1 MSTVAESSI
10 FASPEST
17 PDPGGW
23 PTREDVF
30 AEDVG
35 DTEYDGETGW
45 QSEYSATGLGEAG
58 YAGGESG
65 ESYTY
70 GAAHGQEDAEPEAE
84 NEVVYFED
92 ADDRAAE
99 DADFAAAGYEDAG
112 YEAADYEDAEP
123 EATGYEADG
132 YENADPEAAGYEYTG
147 YEADGYENADLEAVG
162 YEYAG
167 YEAAE
172 YEDAD
177 TGAAG
182 YENADYEA
190 EDYES
195 AGYEAADS
203 EDADYEAGDYEAA
216 DYEAADYEAADYE
229 EADYG
234 EADYEDAPPATVTPG
249 RLIVKRHPLLRTHA
263 GTPPDLLVEW
273 NGMVDPSVVDV
284 VVHLHGYAGQGAA
297 MNIVKHKKP
306 ISGLDFTDPA
316 KPSVVGRTIPTL
328 LILPRGHH
336 QPKGNPA
343 RYTFPALTKPG
354 ALQRLID
361 DALARFGAAT
371 GTTVRRNRL
380 ILTAHSG
387 GGAALMAIL
396 GHTDPDEVHSF
407 DALYNDP
414 TALIAWARKRMA
426 AGTGALRVLYR
437 PREGTA
443 RASERVAAAIR
454 GAASPNF
461 RVERTRV
468 PHNDIPRRFGWQLLA
483 DASAD
488 LRGGVLAGESSDEL
502 WTPQEGDGEYWGET
516 AWEAGEYPGE
526 SPAHECGCR
535 GKESESF
542 EAPCPAKPSRRS
554 LGKCRPA
561 QDDCKPEA
569 PWSEMQRRF
578 RKRCSLTTHRLDPK
592 SAVDCACAFGDPR
605 DVAIFAMARVV
616 AAGPLAARLF
626 AHFLGASGTEV
637 TIDVADMIKR
647 SAGVREKI
655 RKSIARGGTSG
666 VTRIEQSEYRDSEL
680 QFAYGAIDC
689 VQWRVLP
696 PVARDWRKKPGT
708 RIEISMLDYYEFH
721 PARPGV
727 SQCAHA
733 ACVELVARGQAKNF
747 WTSGSTVVT
756 LADLGARAPAPA
768 PARPGQRRTVVYQ
781 NTH

>member
-1 MSTVAESSI
+1 M
-10 FASPEST
+10 
-17 PDPGGW
+17 
-23 PTREDVF
+23 F
-30 AEDVG
+30 AEEVG

-45 QSEYSATGLGEAG
+45 RNADSATEVGETG
-58 YAGGESG
+58 YAGAESS
-65 ESYTY
+65 ETYTY
-70 GAAHGQEDAEPEAE
+70 GAAYGQEDGDLEAE

-92 ADDRAAE
+92 AADRAAAE
-99 DADFAAAGYEDAG
+99 EADFEASGYEYAG
-112 YEAADYEDAEP
+112 YEAADYEDAEA
-123 EATGYEADG
+123 EAADSEYGGYEASG
-132 YENADPEAAGYEYTG
+132 YETADPEAAGYEYAG
-147 YEADGYENADLEAVG
+147 YEASNYEDAEPEAASYG
-162 YEYAG
+162 YAG
-167 YEAAE
+167 YEAADH
-172 YEDAD
+172 EDAD
-177 TGAAG
+177 LEASG
-182 YENADYEA
+182 YENADSEA
-190 EDYES
+190 AGYES
-195 AGYEAADS
+195 AGYGVGGYETAHY
-203 EDADYEAGDYEAA
+203 EEADYEN
-216 DYEAADYEAADYE
+216 
-229 EADYG
+229 ADYG
-234 EADYEDAPPATVTPG
+234 EADYENADYAEVDYEAADYEDSPPTPVTPG

-263 GTPPDLLVEW
+263 GTPPDLLLEW

-316 KPSVVGRTIPTL
+316 KPSVAGRTTPTL

-343 RYTFPALTKPG
+343 RYTFPALTKPD
-354 ALQRLID
+354 ALQRLVD

-414 TALIAWARKRMA
+414 KALIAWARKRMA

-437 PREGTA
+437 PGEGTA
-443 RASERVAAAIR
+443 RASERVAAAVR

-516 AWEAGEYPGE
+516 AWEAEDYLGE
-526 SPAHECGCR
+526 SPSHECGCR
-535 GKESESF
+535 GKESESS

-569 PWSEMQRRF
+569 PWSEMQKRF

-592 SAVDCACAFGDPR
+592 SAIDCACAFGDPR
-605 DVAIFAMARVV
+605 DVAIFSMARVV

-655 RKSIARGGTSG
+655 RKSMARGGSTG

-696 PVARDWRKKPGT
+696 PVAKDWRKKQGT

-747 WTSGSTVVT
+747 WTSGSAVVT

-768 PARPGQRRTVVYQ
+768 PARPRERRTVVYQ
-781 NTH
+781 NTY

>member
-10 FASPEST
+10 FASPEAT
-17 PDPGGW
+17 PETGVW

-35 DTEYDGETGW
+35 DLEYDGETGW
-45 QSEYSATGLGEAG
+45 QNEGSDTEFDEAGDNEAGDTEADYAYGTEYDSEDADQEEALFEVDSEAATFEAADYTEADHENAG
-58 YAGGESG
+58 YAGG
-65 ESYTY
+65 
-70 GAAHGQEDAEPEAE
+70 
-84 NEVVYFED
+84 VYE
-92 ADDRAAE
+92 E
-99 DADFAAAGYEDAG
+99 
-112 YEAADYEDAEP
+112 
-123 EATGYEADG
+123 
-132 YENADPEAAGYEYTG
+132 
-147 YEADGYENADLEAVG
+147 
-162 YEYAG
+162 
-167 YEAAE
+167 
-172 YEDAD
+172 
-177 TGAAG
+177 
-182 YENADYEA
+182 
-190 EDYES
+190 
-195 AGYEAADS
+195 
-203 EDADYEAGDYEAA
+203 GDYEND
-216 DYEAADYEAADYE
+216 DYEEADYE
-229 EADYG
+229 EADY
-234 EADYEDAPPATVTPG
+234 EEADNEDADYEDADYEDADYEDADYEDADYEDAQPVAVTPG
-249 RLIVKRHPLLRTHA
+249 RLLVHRHPQLRSHA
-263 GTPPDLLVEW
+263 GTPPDLLIEW
-273 NGMVDPSVVDV
+273 NGMVEPSVVDV
-284 VVHLHGYAGQGAA
+284 VVHLHGYSGHGAA
-297 MNIVKHKKP
+297 MQIVKHKKP

-316 KPSVVGRTIPTL
+316 KPGAAGRTVPTL

-354 ALQRLID
+354 ALQALID

-396 GHTDPDEVHSF
+396 GHTDPDEVHTF

-414 TALIAWARKRMA
+414 KALLDWARKRMA

-437 PREGTA
+437 PGEGTA
-443 RASERVAAAIR
+443 RASERVAAALR
-454 GAASPNF
+454 AAGSPNF

-483 DASAD
+483 DASAN
-488 LRGGVLAGESSDEL
+488 LRGGVVSREVAEKSADEL
-502 WTPQEGDGEYWGET
+502 WTPQAGDGEYWGET
-516 AWEAGEYPGE
+516 GWESEDYAGE
-526 SPAHECGCR
+526 SIAQECGCR
-535 GKESESF
+535 CTARESSEG
-542 EAPCPAKPSRRS
+542 EVPPARPRRMLGTCKPV
-554 LGKCRPA
+554 
-561 QDDCKPEA
+561 QDDLKPEA
-569 PWSEMQRRF
+569 PWSVLQQRF
-578 RKRCSLTTHRLDPK
+578 RKRCSLTSHRLDAK
-592 SAVDCACAFGDPR
+592 AAIDCACAFGDPR
-605 DVAIFAMARVV
+605 DVAIFSMARVI

-647 SAGVREKI
+647 SAGVRDKI
-655 RKSIARGGTSG
+655 RKSIARGGDIG
-666 VTRIEQSEYRDSEL
+666 VTRIEQSEYRNSDL

-696 PVARDWRKKPGT
+696 PASKDWRKKPAT

-756 LADLGARAPAPA
+756 LADLGVRTAT
-768 PARPGQRRTVVYQ
+768 PARPPRERRPLHQSTY
-781 NTH
+781 

>member
-17 PDPGGW
+17 PDPGVW

-30 AEDVG
+30 AEDLG
-35 DTEYDGETGW
+35 EHDGETGW
-45 QSEYSATGLGEAG
+45 QSQESDTEWDETG
-58 YAGGESG
+58 YAGADVGAESG
-65 ESYTY
+65 ESYADTAEY
-70 GAAHGQEDAEPEAE
+70 DQEDAEQENGGLEADGE
-84 NEVVYFED
+84 ASYFED
-92 ADDRAAE
+92 AD
-99 DADFAAAGYEDAG
+99 YEDTDH
-112 YEAADYEDAEP
+112 EDADYEDAD
-123 EATGYEADG
+123 YE
-132 YENADPEAAGYEYTG
+132 EAAY
-147 YEADGYENADLEAVG
+147 
-162 YEYAG
+162 
-167 YEAAE
+167 
-172 YEDAD
+172 
-177 TGAAG
+177 
-182 YENADYEA
+182 
-190 EDYES
+190 
-195 AGYEAADS
+195 
-203 EDADYEAGDYEAA
+203 EDADYEDA
-216 DYEAADYEAADYE
+216 DSE
-229 EADYG
+229 
-234 EADYEDAPPATVTPG
+234 EADYEDIVFEDADYYEDAPAPVPPG
-249 RLIVKRHPLLRTHA
+249 RLIVKRHPLLRSHA
-263 GTPPDLLVEW
+263 GTPPDLLIEW
-273 NGMVDPSVVDV
+273 NGMVEPSVVDV

-316 KPSVVGRTIPTL
+316 KPSVVGRTAPTL

-354 ALQRLID
+354 ALQGLID

-396 GHTDPDEVHSF
+396 GHTDPDEVHTF

-414 TALIAWARKRMA
+414 KPLIDWVRKRMS

-437 PREGTA
+437 AGEGTA
-443 RASERVAAAIR
+443 RASERVAAVVRA
-454 GAASPNF
+454 AASPNF

-483 DASAD
+483 DVSAD
-488 LRGGVLAGESSDEL
+488 LRGVPQAREFEYASSDEL
-502 WTPQEGDGEYWGET
+502 WVPQAGDGEYWGE
-516 AWEAGEYPGE
+516 ADAESADYLGQSSAG
-526 SPAHECGCR
+526 ECGCGCKGR
-535 GKESESF
+535 ETFEE
-542 EAPCPAKPSRRS
+542 EAPPGSGRRTLGTCKPV
-554 LGKCRPA
+554 
-561 QDDCKPEA
+561 QDDLKPAA
-569 PWSEMQRRF
+569 PWSVMQQRF
-578 RKRCSLTTHRLDPK
+578 RKRCSLTSHRLDAK
-592 SAVDCACAFGDPR
+592 SAIDCACAFGDPR
-605 DVAIFAMARVV
+605 DVAIFAMARVI

-626 AHFLGASGTEV
+626 AHFLGASGAEV

-647 SAGVREKI
+647 SAGVRDKI

-696 PVARDWRKKPGT
+696 PAAKDWRKQPAT
-708 RIEISMLDYYEFH
+708 RLEISMLDYYEFH

-747 WTSGSTVVT
+747 WTSGSAVVT
-756 LADLGARAPAPA
+756 WADLAARPPV
-768 PARPGQRRTVVYQ
+768 PARPPKERRHVVYQ
-781 NTH
+781 NAY

>member
-35 DTEYDGETGW
+35 DP
-45 QSEYSATGLGEAG
+45 EAG
-58 YAGGESG
+58 ESF
-65 ESYTY
+65 TY
-70 GAAHGQEDAEPEAE
+70 GATYGQEDGDLEAENEVAYFEDAADRAADNEDAGYESAGYEAADSEDAEPEA
-84 NEVVYFED
+84 
-92 ADDRAAE
+92 ADSEYGGYEASGYETTDPE
-99 DADFAAAGYEDAG
+99 SAGYEYAGYEASGYEDAEPEAASYGYAG
-112 YEAADYEDAEP
+112 YEAADYENAEP
-123 EATGYEADG
+123 
-132 YENADPEAAGYEYTG
+132 AAS
-147 YEADGYENADLEAVG
+147 
-162 YEYAG
+162 
-167 YEAAE
+167 
-172 YEDAD
+172 
-177 TGAAG
+177 G

-190 EDYES
+190 SGDESAAYGAAGYES

-203 EDADYEAGDYEAA
+203 EDADYEVGGYE
-216 DYEAADYEAADYE
+216 
-229 EADYG
+229 
-234 EADYEDAPPATVTPG
+234 EADYEDADYEDADYENADYENADYAEADYENADYEDPPPTPVTPG

-273 NGMVDPSVVDV
+273 NGMVEPSVVDV

-396 GHTDPDEVHSF
+396 GHTDPDEVHTF

-414 TALIAWARKRMA
+414 KALITWARKRMA

-437 PREGTA
+437 PGEGTA
-443 RASERVAAAIR
+443 RASKQVAAAVR

-488 LRGGVLAGESSDEL
+488 LRGGVLPGESSDEL

-516 AWEAGEYPGE
+516 SWEADDYLGE
-526 SPAHECGCR
+526 SPSHECGCR
-535 GKESESF
+535 GKEGESS

-569 PWSEMQRRF
+569 PWSEVQKRF

-592 SAVDCACAFGDPR
+592 SAIDCACAFGDPR
-605 DVAIFAMARVV
+605 DVAIFSMARVV

-655 RKSIARGGTSG
+655 RKSMARGGSSG

-696 PVARDWRKKPGT
+696 PVAKDWRKKLGT

-747 WTSGSTVVT
+747 WTSGSAVVT

-768 PARPGQRRTVVYQ
+768 PARPRERRTRVYQ
-781 NTH
+781 NTY

>member
-10 FASPEST
+10 FASPEAT
-17 PDPGGW
+17 PETGVW

-35 DTEYDGETGW
+35 DLEYDGETGW
-45 QSEYSATGLGEAG
+45 QNEGSDTEFDEAGDNEAGDTEADYAYGTEYDSEDADQEEALFEVDSEAATFEAADYTEADHENAG
-58 YAGGESG
+58 YAGG
-65 ESYTY
+65 
-70 GAAHGQEDAEPEAE
+70 
-84 NEVVYFED
+84 VYEEGD
-92 ADDRAAE
+92 
-99 DADFAAAGYEDAG
+99 
-112 YEAADYEDAEP
+112 
-123 EATGYEADG
+123 
-132 YENADPEAAGYEYTG
+132 
-147 YEADGYENADLEAVG
+147 
-162 YEYAG
+162 
-167 YEAAE
+167 
-172 YEDAD
+172 
-177 TGAAG
+177 
-182 YENADYEA
+182 YENADYE
-190 EDYES
+190 D
-195 AGYEAADS
+195 
-203 EDADYEAGDYEAA
+203 
-216 DYEAADYEAADYE
+216 ADYE
-229 EADYG
+229 EADN
-234 EADYEDAPPATVTPG
+234 EDADYEDADYEDADYEDADYEDADYEDAQPVAVTPG
-249 RLIVKRHPLLRTHA
+249 RLLVHRHPQLRSHA
-263 GTPPDLLVEW
+263 GTPPDLLIEW
-273 NGMVDPSVVDV
+273 NGMVEPSVVDV
-284 VVHLHGYAGQGAA
+284 VVHLHGYSGHGAA
-297 MNIVKHKKP
+297 MQIVKHKKP

-316 KPSVVGRTIPTL
+316 KPGAAGRTVPTL

-354 ALQRLID
+354 ALQALID

-396 GHTDPDEVHSF
+396 GHTDPDEVHTF

-414 TALIAWARKRMA
+414 KALLDWARRRMA

-437 PREGTA
+437 PGEGTA
-443 RASERVAAAIR
+443 RASERVAAAVR
-454 GAASPNF
+454 AAGSPNF

-483 DASAD
+483 DASAN
-488 LRGGVLAGESSDEL
+488 LSGGVVSREVAEESADEL
-502 WTPQEGDGEYWGET
+502 WTPQAGDGEYWGET
-516 AWEAGEYPGE
+516 GGESEDYAGE
-526 SPAHECGCR
+526 SIAQECGCR
-535 GKESESF
+535 CTARESSEG
-542 EAPCPAKPSRRS
+542 EAPPARPRRMLGTCKPV
-554 LGKCRPA
+554 
-561 QDDCKPEA
+561 QDDLKPEA
-569 PWSEMQRRF
+569 PWSVLQQRF
-578 RKRCSLTTHRLDPK
+578 RKRCSLTSHRLDAK
-592 SAVDCACAFGDPR
+592 AAIDCACAFGDPR
-605 DVAIFAMARVV
+605 DVAIFSMARVI

-647 SAGVREKI
+647 SAGVRDKI
-655 RKSIARGGTSG
+655 RKSIARGGDIG
-666 VTRIEQSEYRDSEL
+666 VTRIEQSEYRNSDL

-696 PVARDWRKKPGT
+696 PAPKDWRKRPAT

-756 LADLGARAPAPA
+756 LADLGVRPAT
-768 PARPGQRRTVVYQ
+768 PARPPRERRPLHQSTY
-781 NTH
+781 

>member
-35 DTEYDGETGW
+35 DTEYDGETSW
-45 QSEYSATGLGEAG
+45 QNEGSDTELDETG
-58 YAGGESG
+58 YGGAESG
-65 ESYTY
+65 ETYTY
-70 GAAHGQEDAEPEAE
+70 GAEYGQEDADHEEGDL
-84 NEVVYFED
+84 EVDSETGYF
-92 ADDRAAE
+92 
-99 DADFAAAGYEDAG
+99 
-112 YEAADYEDAEP
+112 EAADYAE
-123 EATGYEADG
+123 TDH
-132 YENADPEAAGYEYTG
+132 
-147 YEADGYENADLEAVG
+147 
-162 YEYAG
+162 
-167 YEAAE
+167 
-172 YEDAD
+172 
-177 TGAAG
+177 
-182 YENADYEA
+182 
-190 EDYES
+190 
-195 AGYEAADS
+195 
-203 EDADYEAGDYEAA
+203 EDADYEAADFENA
-216 DYEAADYEAADYE
+216 DYED
-229 EADYG
+229 ADYG
-234 EADYEDAPPATVTPG
+234 EADYEDADYEDADYEDAQPVSVTPG
-249 RLIVKRHPLLRTHA
+249 RLLVKRHPLLRSHA
-263 GTPPDLLVEW
+263 GTPPDLLLEW
-273 NGMVDPSVVDV
+273 NGMVEPSVVDV

-316 KPSVVGRTIPTL
+316 NPSTVGRTAPTL

-354 ALQRLID
+354 ALHRLIE

-396 GHTDPDEVHSF
+396 GHTDPDEVHTF

-414 TALIAWARKRMA
+414 KALIDWARKRMA
-426 AGTGALRVLYR
+426 TGTGALRVLYR
-437 PREGTA
+437 PGEGTA
-443 RASERVAAAIR
+443 RASERVATVVG

-483 DASAD
+483 DASAN
-488 LRGGVLAGESSDEL
+488 LRGGIVARESADEL

-516 AWEAGEYPGE
+516 AWESAEYLGE
-526 SPAHECGCR
+526 STSQECGCQHQER
-535 GKESESF
+535 ESF
-542 EAPCPAKPSRRS
+542 EEEGPRSVQCPPKFASRGLGACKPS
-554 LGKCRPA
+554 
-561 QDDCKPEA
+561 QDDCKPAA
-569 PWSEMQRRF
+569 PWSEMQQRF
-578 RKRCSLTTHRLDPK
+578 RQSCSLSTHRLDAK

-605 DVAIFAMARVV
+605 QVAMFSMARVI

-647 SAGVREKI
+647 SAGVRDKI

-666 VTRIEQSEYRDSEL
+666 MTRIEQSEYRDSEL

-696 PVARDWRKKPGT
+696 PVAKDWRKKPAT
-708 RIEISMLDYYEFH
+708 RLEISMLDYYEFH
-721 PARPGV
+721 PARAGV

-747 WTSGSTVVT
+747 WTSGSAVVT
-756 LADLGARAPAPA
+756 LAEINARAAAPVRQ
-768 PARPGQRRTVVYQ
+768 PRERRNVVYQ
-781 NTH
+781 NTY